1 MLYKEKIV
9 INLYLPINTAADY
22 IKKIYEKYENLSKN
36 TIKLGNLGLHLQIR
50 LNWVNKNKIKKKLN
64 SKNMRVST
72 KSENLFIH
80 FMTPNYQ
87 WRKPNEYNTTY

>member
-50 LNWVNKNKIKKKLN
+50 LNQVNKNKIKKVEFQEYEGEYKIG
-64 SKNMRVST
+64 K
-72 KSENLFIH
+72 FIH
-80 FMTPNYQ
+80 TFYDT
-87 WRKPNEYNTTY
+87 KLLVEKTK

>member
-36 TIKLGNLGLHLQIR
+36 TIKLGNLGLHL
-50 LNWVNKNKIKKKLN
+50 
-64 SKNMRVST
+64 
-72 KSENLFIH
+72 
-80 FMTPNYQ
+80 
-87 WRKPNEYNTTY
+87 